1 MDTRGLT
8 WTNTFSHVRLG
19 MTKTPGRQLLPG
31 VLGGPCQGCQIVYV
45 GSCGSTA
52 KKALDVG
59 YITLFVFTFT
69 RLFKSET

>member
-8 WTNTFSHVRLG
+8 WTNTFSHVRLA

-45 GSCGSTA
+45 GPWL
-52 KKALDVG
+52 KKPLILDTLHYLSLLSPG
-59 YITLFVFTFT
+59 YLSQKLEI
-69 RLFKSET
+69 